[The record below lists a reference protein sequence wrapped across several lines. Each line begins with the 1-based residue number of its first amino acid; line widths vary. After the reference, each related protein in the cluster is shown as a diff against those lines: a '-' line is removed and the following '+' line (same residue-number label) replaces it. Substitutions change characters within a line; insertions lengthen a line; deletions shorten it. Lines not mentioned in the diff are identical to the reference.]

1 VLGSKG
7 LAGELQAIE
16 KEILIDWKISL
27 RVKYFGFKKKKT
39 WLLSIFN
46 FKLKIKFTHFETLLK
61 VNL

>member
-27 RVKYFGFKKKKT
+27 RVKYFGFKKKT

-46 FKLKIKFTHFETLLK
+46 FELKIKFTHLK
-61 VNL
+61 LC

>member
-27 RVKYFGFKKKKT
+27 RVTYFGFFFKKKN
-39 WLLSIFN
+39 LV
-46 FKLKIKFTHFETLLK
+46 IKYI
-61 VNL
+61 

>member
-27 RVKYFGFKKKKT
+27 RVKYFGFFLKKKN
-39 WLLSIFN
+39 LV
-46 FKLKIKFTHFETLLK
+46 IKYI
-61 VNL
+61 